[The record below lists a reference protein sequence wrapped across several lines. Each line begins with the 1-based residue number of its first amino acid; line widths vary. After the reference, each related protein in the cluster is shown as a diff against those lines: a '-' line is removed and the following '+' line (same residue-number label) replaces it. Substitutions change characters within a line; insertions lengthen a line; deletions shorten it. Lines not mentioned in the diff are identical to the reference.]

1 MEMETIKG
9 NQGNQGTQGHLLHA
23 LIQVDLPP
31 LNLGWR
37 SDATD
42 AIRCNQIQ
50 SDAPIVLPH
59 LEFGNGCDD
68 ATGRDA
74 EDEVACGV

>member
-1 MEMETIKG
+1 MAIEAINGISCMPSHRSIF
-9 NQGNQGTQGHLLHA
+9 
-23 LIQVDLPP
+23 LPW
-31 LNLGWR
+31 GWQ
-37 SDATD
+37 SD
-42 AIRCNQIQ
+42 AIRCYQLQ
-50 SDAPIVLPH
+50 SEAYPH